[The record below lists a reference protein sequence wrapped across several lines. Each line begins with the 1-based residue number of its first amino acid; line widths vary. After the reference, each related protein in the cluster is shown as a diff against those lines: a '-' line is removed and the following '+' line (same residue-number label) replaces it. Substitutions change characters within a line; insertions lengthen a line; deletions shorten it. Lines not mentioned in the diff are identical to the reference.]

1 MAWACP
7 QKAAT
12 LVATH
17 LVWPESKR
25 GYIRW
30 AATYGC
36 IPPAAKVRAWKLWY
50 LLKALLGRRPCR
62 NWPRLPSPECTEKGT
77 FMPKIKC
84 LLVDDH
90 TLFRQGV
97 RRLLESESD
106 FEVIGES
113 PNAGDAVEKARDLR
127 PDIVLMDIGMT
138 GLSPFEAARH
148 IKKNRPET
156 KVLFLTMYEDEDY
169 LVQCL
174 EVGASGYVL
183 KDTPAPQLVS
193 AVRDVYKGG
202 KYLSSQVLGKLVE
215 DFRSRVR
222 DQKMRPRISTLT
234 PREREILKLL
244 AEGNSVKEI
253 AVLLG
258 LSVKTVEA
266 HKFNLMRKLDIHNK
280 AQLVTYAIQ
289 KKIIKIPVNQ

>member
-1 MAWACP
+1 MP
-7 QKAAT
+7 LT
-12 LVATH
+12 
-17 LVWPESKR
+17 
-25 GYIRW
+25 
-30 AATYGC
+30 
-36 IPPAAKVRAWKLWY
+36 
-50 LLKALLGRRPCR
+50 GRIKEKD
-62 NWPRLPSPECTEKGT
+62 SP
-77 FMPKIKC
+77 MPKIKC

-106 FEVIGES
+106 FEVVGE
-113 PNAGDAVEKARDLR
+113 AADGGEAVEKARELR
-127 PDIVLMDIGMT
+127 PDIVLMDIGMP
-138 GLSPFEAARH
+138 GLSSFESARQ
-148 IKKNRPET
+148 IKKNRMET
-156 KVLFLTMYEDEDY
+156 KILFLTMYEDEDY

-183 KDTPAPQLVS
+183 KDTPAPQLLT
-193 AVRDVYKGG
+193 AVKDVYKGG

-222 DQKMRPRISTLT
+222 DTRMRPRISTLT

-253 AVLLG
+253 AVILG

-280 AQLVTYAIQ
+280 AQLVQYAIQ
-289 KKIIKIPVNQ
+289 KKIIKIPNLV

>member
-1 MAWACP
+1 
-7 QKAAT
+7 
-12 LVATH
+12 
-17 LVWPESKR
+17 
-25 GYIRW
+25 
-30 AATYGC
+30 
-36 IPPAAKVRAWKLWY
+36 
-50 LLKALLGRRPCR
+50 
-62 NWPRLPSPECTEKGT
+62 
-77 FMPKIKC
+77 MPKIKC

-106 FEVIGES
+106 FEVVGE
-113 PNAGDAVEKARDLR
+113 AADGGEAVEKARELR
-127 PDIVLMDIGMT
+127 PDIVLMDIGMP
-138 GLSPFEAARH
+138 GLSSFESARQ
-148 IKKNRPET
+148 IKKNRMET
-156 KVLFLTMYEDEDY
+156 KILFLTLYEDVDY

-183 KDTPAPQLVS
+183 KDTPAPQLLT
-193 AVRDVYKGG
+193 AVKDVYKGG

-222 DQKMRPRISTLT
+222 DTRMRPRISTLT

-253 AVLLG
+253 AVILG